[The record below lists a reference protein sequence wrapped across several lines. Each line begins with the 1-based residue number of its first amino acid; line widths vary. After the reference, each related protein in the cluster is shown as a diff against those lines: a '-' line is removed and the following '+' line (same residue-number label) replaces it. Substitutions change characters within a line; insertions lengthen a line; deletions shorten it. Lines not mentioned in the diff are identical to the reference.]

1 MTIEIRELVLRARLV
16 EEEQG
21 QDTAESKAQD
31 LETLKHEI
39 LAECEDYIRDALL
52 RQLER

>member
-16 EEEQG
+16 EEEMG
-21 QDTAESKAQD
+21 QDTAKTKAQNY
-31 LETLKHEI
+31 ESLKHEI

-52 RQLER
+52 RQQER